1 MHAGKQVNTHF
12 TLHTHAVSKAP
23 GFTHAVSHK
32 ALSQS
37 RNSTHALSHA
47 RTFTRTHF
55 HTHELSQARTF
66 TRKPATLFPHFYFY
80 SVIGRYNNG
89 KKANTSVGIPLCTE
103 HVNHMKCSTHFS
115 LFPNTS
121 GNISACVSKVS
132 LLSNSLYDS
141 EGFKVTVCY
150 QTIALTIFTVF
161 SGPGQVT

>member
-1 MHAGKQVNTHF
+1 MYAGKQVNTHF

-23 GFTHAVSHK
+23 VSRTQFHTKHFHNHAIP
-32 ALSQS
+32 
-37 RNSTHALSHA
+37 
-47 RTFTRTHF
+47 RTHF

-89 KKANTSVGIPLCTE
+89 KKANTSVGIALCTE
-103 HVNHMKCSTHFS
+103 HVNHMKCCTHFS

-150 QTIALTIFTVF
+150 QKSTST
-161 SGPGQVT
+161 